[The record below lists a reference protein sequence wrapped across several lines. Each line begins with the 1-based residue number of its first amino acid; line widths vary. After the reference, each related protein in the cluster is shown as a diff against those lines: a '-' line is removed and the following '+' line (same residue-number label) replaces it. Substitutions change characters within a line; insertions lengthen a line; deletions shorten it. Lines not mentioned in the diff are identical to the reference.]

1 MAGSYQEARRLQAE
15 DSLFE
20 NQGDAEEAIA
30 DTLEIV
36 DEMLAA
42 LKWVARDVI
51 QGNAGCE
58 GNTKARRWCCAVR
71 DAIAKA
77 NGD

>member
-1 MAGSYQEARRLQAE
+1 MAGSYKEARRLQAE
-15 DSLFE
+15 GSLFE

-36 DEMLAA
+36 DEMLGA

-51 QGNAGCE
+51 QPVVLKGTRGVKATPKHGAGV
-58 GNTKARRWCCAVR
+58 AL
-71 DAIAKA
+71 
-77 NGD
+77 